1 MNRGALISIGN
12 LKIIERAILIVGS
25 IALIVSTLLLLS
37 TGLNHFKIV
46 ESDAKLALAKKEI
59 VGLTDTIEKAKRVTF
74 QPESKRELSVVQV
87 TMDRLA
93 NEQNCQLQ
101 EVTSTN
107 DTVSFS
113 THYKKGLDEKGW
125 KQLAMSGQIV
135 GSLTNVMAFTRKL
148 ANISIPIEL
157 LAIDIL
163 PISTKPG
170 DRSKVSAKFSFQ
182 ILKQETS
189 Q

>member
-1 MNRGALISIGN
+1 MNRGALISVGN
-12 LKIIERAILIVGS
+12 LKIIERGILIVGTF
-25 IALIVSTLLLLS
+25 AVAVSTLLLLS
-37 TGLNHFKIV
+37 TGLNHYKII

-59 VGLTDTIEKAKRVTF
+59 VGLTDTIAKAKKVKF
-74 QPESKRELSVVQV
+74 QPEGKRELSIVQV

-93 NEQNCQLQ
+93 REYNCRLQ

-107 DTVSFS
+107 DTVQFS

-125 KQLAMSGQIV
+125 KQLAMSGQVV

-157 LAIDIL
+157 LSIDIL
-163 PISTKPG
+163 PIGTKPG
-170 DRSKVSAKFSFQ
+170 DQSKVSAKFIFQ
-182 ILKQETS
+182 ILKQEAT